1 MSGGRTIWWGKDCA
15 WWEREAVVALGEEF
29 GAEGPAIL
37 DWLSCKAKAQ
47 NDGGYVKAGF
57 RSVARGCF
65 IAELVTVSHVLSRA
79 VTLGS
84 LDDYEESGVTFTCR
98 ISGWKADQA
107 RAGAAVRKAK
117 SREFLDAGHALSRPV
132 TVGHAELHTAPHRKE
147 GEGDAR
153 EPDLNAAANDET
165 LRSVVDVLRSCPRL
179 TFDLELI
186 GVAHSLAAYPN
197 ADAIRAAH
205 IAVSNATDPNYRTT
219 DAGKALRYALNELEV
234 GEAKRSRHLAP
245 VADRDRERAVRDE
258 EKASIARLMNNTQG
272 DVA

>member
-65 IAELVTVSHVLSRA
+65 IGELVTVSHVLSRA

-117 SREFLDAGHALSRPV
+117 SREFSDASHALSHPV
-132 TVGHAELHTAPHRKE
+132 TVGHAESHTAPNRNRE
-147 GEGDAR
+147 REDAR
-153 EPDLNAAANDET
+153 EPDLNAAANNDQ

-179 TFDLELI
+179 TFDMELL
-186 GVAHSLAAYPN
+186 GVAHALAAHPT
-197 ADAIRAAH
+197 ADALRAAH
-205 IAVSNATDPNYRTT
+205 IAVSNASDPNYRTT

-245 VADRDRERAVRDE
+245 VEDRERERSVRDQE
-258 EKASIARLMNNTQG
+258 RASIARLMNNTTG
-272 DVA
+272 ETA